1 MISHLRSM
9 MLWIIPAAPLA
20 AAGLGLAVKNV
31 SVAKLA
37 TLGAAL
43 IAFAASLAV
52 ASDVAR
58 HVGGVLLPGWVG
70 VNALAALILVLQSFV
85 GLTAAAYSWGYI
97 PHIAAGDPARQ
108 RRYYVNL
115 NLFQAS
121 LFVVPLLLQ
130 PVLTWVAVE
139 LTTVLSIFLV
149 SFDNTREALEAA
161 WKYAVITIMGAT
173 VAAFGIFLLL
183 WGLTR
188 NHVTVQTWSALIRT
202 APHMPAGVVELAFVL
217 ILIGFGAKVG
227 LVPMHTWLPDAHSQ
241 APTPVCA
248 LLSGVE
254 VSTVLY
260 VILRLWPVFTAVHGF
275 SPESWALV
283 VGLVSVGTAAF
294 LLLQVHDYKR
304 LFAFSTVE
312 HMGILL
318 LCLGLGPLGA
328 LACVYQLTT
337 HGLTKSLAFYG
348 SGSVLLATGT
358 RTIGEIRGL
367 LRSAPV
373 AAGAL
378 FVGALAIAGA
388 PPFAVFLSE
397 LTVFRAAATAQDYIV
412 LALLLG
418 FLAIAFLG
426 ILRRTGGMM
435 FGQSTHRPSRLP
447 RSMGAAMIVGIIP
460 VAVLGV
466 YLPLPLYHLL
476 GMAAATLR

>member
-1 MISHLRSM
+1 MI
-9 MLWIIPAAPLA
+9 LWAIPAAPLA
-20 AAGLGLAVKNV
+20 AAAIGLAVKNV
-31 SVAKLA
+31 VGAKVS
-37 TLGAAL
+37 TLLAAL
-43 IAFAASLAV
+43 AAFALSLAA
-52 ASDVAR
+52 ASDVTR
-58 HVGGVLLPGWVG
+58 HVGGVLLPGWIG
-70 VNALAALILVLQSFV
+70 VNALAAVMLVLQSFV

-97 PHIAAGDPARQ
+97 PHIAAESPARQ
-108 RRYYVNL
+108 RQYFANL

-130 PVLTWVAVE
+130 PVLTWVAIE

-149 SFDNTREALEAA
+149 SFSNSREALEAA

-188 NHVTVQTWSALIRT
+188 SHVATQTWSALIRT
-202 APHMPAGVVELAFVL
+202 APHMPAGAVELAFVL
-217 ILIGFGAKVG
+217 ILVGFGAKVG

-260 VILRLWPVFTAVHGF
+260 VILRLWPVFMAVRGF

-328 LACVYQLTT
+328 LACVYQLMT

-348 SGSVLLATGT
+348 SGSVLVATGT
-358 RTIGEIRGL
+358 RTIADVRGL

-373 AAGAL
+373 AAAAL
-378 FVGALAIAGA
+378 LVGALAIAGA

-397 LTVFRAAATAQDYIV
+397 LTIFRAAAAAQDYVV
-412 LALLLG
+412 LALLLV
-418 FLAIAFLG
+418 FLGIAFLG
-426 ILRRTGGMM
+426 ILRRTGGML
-435 FGQSTHRPSRLP
+435 FGQPSHPPARLP
-447 RSMGAAMIVGIIP
+447 RAMTATMAVGIIP
-460 VAVLGV
+460 VLVLGV

-476 GMAAATLR
+476 GMAARSLR

>member
-1 MISHLRSM
+1 MSLPA
-9 MLWIIPAAPLA
+9 MLLGVIPAAPLVSA
-20 AAGLGLAVKNV
+20 ALCLVVKNV
-31 SVAKLA
+31 RVAKLSTLA
-37 TLGAAL
+37 TAL
-43 IAFAASLAV
+43 LAFAASLAV
-52 ASDVAR
+52 ASDVTR
-58 HVGGVLLPGWVG
+58 HVGGVLLPGWIG
-70 VNALAALILVLQSFV
+70 VNALAALILVLQGFV

-97 PHIAAGDPARQ
+97 PHLAPGDPARQ
-108 RRYYVNL
+108 RRYFLNL

-130 PVLTWVAVE
+130 PVLTWVAIE

-149 SFDNTREALEAA
+149 SFANTREALEAA

-202 APHMPAGVVELAFVL
+202 APHMPAGVVALAFVL

-260 VILRLWPVFTAVHGF
+260 VILRLWPVFTAVPGL
-275 SPESWALV
+275 SPQSWALV

-312 HMGILL
+312 HMGMLL

-358 RTIGEIRGL
+358 RTIGDVRGL

-373 AAGAL
+373 AAAAL

-397 LTVFRAAATAQDYIV
+397 LTIFRAAATAQDYLV
-412 LALLLG
+412 LALLLV

-426 ILRRTGGMM
+426 ILRRTGGMI
-435 FGQSTHRPSRLP
+435 FGHPTHGPVRLP
-447 RSMGAAMIVGIIP
+447 RSVAAAMLVGIVP
-460 VAVLGV
+460 VVVLGI